1 MTSAIEMLLGQT
13 QVEKGM
19 HSVIQL
25 VLKNEGMLASINISQ
40 NK

>member
-1 MTSAIEMLLGQT
+1 
-13 QVEKGM
+13 VEKGM

-40 NK
+40 NKWEVPQINVI